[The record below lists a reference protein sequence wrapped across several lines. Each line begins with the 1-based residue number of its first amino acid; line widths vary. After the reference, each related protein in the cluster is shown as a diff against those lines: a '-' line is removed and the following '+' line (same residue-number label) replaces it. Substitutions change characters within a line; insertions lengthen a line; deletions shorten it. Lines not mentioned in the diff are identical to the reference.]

1 MGRGGKKQSVCVD
14 MKKKNY
20 RRWGV
25 IGGKKLT
32 VRVQK
37 RCEVR

>member
-1 MGRGGKKQSVCVD
+1 MIND
-14 MKKKNY
+14 

-25 IGGKKLT
+25 IGGKQQ

-37 RCEVR
+37 RCEVRLRDGGERKAER